1 MFLPVQP
8 LVFPI
13 MLEKIKSKAPS
24 QLSSRSTHRIF
35 YLVPDH
41 LVPSWGLGMLYHH
54 VLFLRAAGY
63 QAFLL
68 HRSADFALPWLDCK
82 APVISLDSPPE
93 FFDSDTLVVPEI
105 FPLHPRARAWKGP
118 KLIHIQGGMPAGAT
132 TDTDSLDYAAMGY
145 QAALVQLPHLRPMA
159 EKFGGLPASVIP
171 PFIAPYFF
179 LPKGSK
185 PLPKKKQVVF
195 YAKKRSPDYTAF
207 KKIAPAVLKRC
218 RPLPGAENWRLI
230 ELENYTHNAA
240 AELMKES
247 AFFVNLNFWEAFNSS
262 VPEAMAAGCIAF
274 CYEAVGGADFLRDK
288 RNAFV
293 FRSHH
298 LYDLA
303 GQLALALQR
312 YDSDAA
318 HFRSLLKNA
327 LRTAERFTA
336 DKTCES
342 VVNFFDGF
350 FARHCVPAPPQDRLS
365 NEQLRSA

>member
-24 QLSSRSTHRIF
+24 QLSSRSTHSIF

-132 TDTDSLDYAAMGY
+132 TDTDSLDYAA
-145 QAALVQLPHLRPMA
+145 
-159 EKFGGLPASVIP
+159 
-171 PFIAPYFF
+171 
-179 LPKGSK
+179 
-185 PLPKKKQVVF
+185 
-195 YAKKRSPDYTAF
+195 
-207 KKIAPAVLKRC
+207 
-218 RPLPGAENWRLI
+218 
-230 ELENYTHNAA
+230 
-240 AELMKES
+240 
-247 AFFVNLNFWEAFNSS
+247 
-262 VPEAMAAGCIAF
+262 
-274 CYEAVGGADFLRDK
+274 
-288 RNAFV
+288 
-293 FRSHH
+293 
-298 LYDLA
+298 
-303 GQLALALQR
+303 
-312 YDSDAA
+312 
-318 HFRSLLKNA
+318 
-327 LRTAERFTA
+327 
-336 DKTCES
+336 
-342 VVNFFDGF
+342 
-350 FARHCVPAPPQDRLS
+350 
-365 NEQLRSA
+365 